1 MLEFYTYFADT
12 KFLNPSAFNMNL
24 HNILFFW
31 TGTRQ
36 NAEYPRGHNGLENI
50 IRVAGQCSDHQRRAR
65 TGRIF
70 VILAVFATG
79 KKAGGIRP
87 DPPLRNLR
95 VLDNKKCG
103 DFSPLF
109 SCLDTYFFIFTK
121 FCSALATIAGASVI
135 NFPFASA
142 LLKQ

>member
-1 MLEFYTYFADT
+1 
-12 KFLNPSAFNMNL
+12 MNL

-36 NAEYPRGHNGLENI
+36 NAEYLRGHNGLENI

-70 VILAVFATG
+70 VILAVSATG

-87 DPPLRNLR
+87 DPPLRNLAR
-95 VLDNKKCG
+95 
-103 DFSPLF
+103 
-109 SCLDTYFFIFTK
+109 
-121 FCSALATIAGASVI
+121 SAKGLIDGECVHSSGAGET
-135 NFPFASA
+135 N
-142 LLKQ
+142 